1 MNKMLIQRAN
11 HKFSKLNCVSLIA
24 NPELLLFTCYFTS
37 WLMCM
42 SVKRIENLHALNVYV
57 GVLSAFPHITQTQVQ
72 YKTRQIYKLY
82 YTFIEPL

>member
-1 MNKMLIQRAN
+1 
-11 HKFSKLNCVSLIA
+11 
-24 NPELLLFTCYFTS
+24 
-37 WLMCM
+37 MCM